1 MVEASLLLEKRVRLP
16 DEPVRIV
23 SLSPAVT
30 DVLVMLGLSSRLV
43 GVSVFCPLYVS
54 EVKGKPLV
62 GSYMDVDWGKLEE
75 LDPDIVFVGMGVQS
89 RLVDMLMGRGYSVYA
104 VPLPTS
110 IAGILDN
117 LLRISYVVNKYD
129 VALRV
134 YEEYFDK
141 INRIRGLGR
150 GLRVYVELWV
160 GEPRSIGQSSYLD
173 DGLRITGFKN
183 IYSHVRE
190 PYPKPDFEYVKRADP
205 DAVIISRELARIDVD
220 ELVAKRG
227 WSSLRAVKNN
237 MVVVLDTSMPLAH
250 PSPRVIDVL
259 EHVALKLSRG

>member
-1 MVEASLLLEKRVRLP
+1 MLEKKVELP
-16 DEPVRIV
+16 SDPRRIV
-23 SLSPAVT
+23 SLSPAIT
-30 DVLVMLGLSSRLV
+30 DVIVMLGLSNRLV

-54 EVKGKPLV
+54 EVKGKPVV
-62 GSYMDVDWGKLEE
+62 GSYMDVDWSRLEK
-75 LDPDIVFVGMGVQS
+75 LDPDLVFVGMGVQS
-89 RLVDMLMGRGYSVYA
+89 KLVDMLMDRGYSVYA
-104 VPLPTS
+104 IPLPTS

-150 GLRVYVELWV
+150 GLRIYVELWV

-190 PYPKPDFEYVKRADP
+190 PFPKPDFEYVRRIDP
-205 DAVIISRELARIDVD
+205 DVIIISKELARINVD
-220 ELVAKRG
+220 KLIARRG
-227 WSSLRAVKNN
+227 WSSLKAVKND
-237 MVVVLDTSMPLAH
+237 MLMVLDTSMPLAH

-259 EHVALKLSRG
+259 EHVALKLSKN

>member
-1 MVEASLLLEKRVRLP
+1 MLEKKVELP
-16 DEPVRIV
+16 SDPRRIV
-23 SLSPAVT
+23 SLSPAIT
-30 DVLVMLGLSSRLV
+30 DVIVMLSLSNRLV

-54 EVKGKPLV
+54 EVKGKPVV
-62 GSYMDVDWGKLEE
+62 GSYMDVDWSRLEK
-75 LDPDIVFVGMGVQS
+75 LDPDLVFVGMGVQS
-89 RLVDMLMGRGYSVYA
+89 KLVDMLMDRGYSVYA
-104 VPLPTS
+104 IPLPTS

-117 LLRISYVVNKYD
+117 LLRISYVVNSYD

-173 DGLRITGFKN
+173 DGLRIIGLEN
-183 IYSHVRE
+183 IYSHARE
-190 PYPKPDFEYVKRADP
+190 PYPKPDFKYVRRVNP
-205 DAVIISRELARIDVD
+205 DVVIISRELAKINVG
-220 ELVAKRG
+220 ELIAKRG
-227 WSSLRAVKNN
+227 WSNLKAVENN
-237 MVVVLDTSMPLAH
+237 MVIDLDTNMPLAH

-259 EHVALKLSRG
+259 EHVALKLSKN